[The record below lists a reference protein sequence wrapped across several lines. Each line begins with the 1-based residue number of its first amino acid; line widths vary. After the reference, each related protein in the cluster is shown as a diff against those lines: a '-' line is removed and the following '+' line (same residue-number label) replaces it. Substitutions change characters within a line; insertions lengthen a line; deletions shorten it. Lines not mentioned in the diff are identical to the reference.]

1 MRTFVSDEKGK
12 GSNGDTMRLK
22 VPMRVQGAD
31 WIVVVLRAGESRKER
46 RVQPDSDSLKPTIV
60 IKRED
65 WVKKNTQAAVMG

>member
-12 GSNGDTMRLK
+12 GTNGATMRLK
-22 VPMRVQGAD
+22 VPMRIQGAD

-46 RVQPDSDSLKPTIV
+46 RVQPDSDSLKLTTA

-65 WVKKNTQAAVMG
+65 WVKKNAQAVVMV

>member
-1 MRTFVSDEKGK
+1 MRI
-12 GSNGDTMRLK
+12 
-22 VPMRVQGAD
+22 QGAD

>member
-1 MRTFVSDEKGK
+1 
-12 GSNGDTMRLK
+12 MRLK